1 MLGIVFTSLIDML
14 ETEASPD
21 FANEVMSQAKL
32 SDVRNFH
39 AVENYPYDDMQRIVE
54 VLVERTGKSANAL
67 LHEIGRYLFFRLA
80 DEYQDLLAE
89 KEGLLD
95 LLTWVDS
102 ELDSR
107 VKNVNPNATIPR
119 FTVLSRTDTAM
130 RLHYYSPQELH
141 ALAEGVM
148 DAAAEFYDCD
158 LEREI
163 HQTKTP
169 HTYEF
174 SLSVLR

>member
-21 FANEVMSQAKL
+21 FANEVMSQARL
-32 SDVRNFH
+32 SGVRDY
-39 AVENYPYDDMQRIVE
+39 AVAKNYPYEHMQRMVE

-67 LHEIGRYLFFRLA
+67 LHEIGRYLFARLA
-80 DEYQDLLAE
+80 DDYRELLIE
-89 KEGLLD
+89 QEGLLN

-102 ELDSR
+102 ELDDR
-107 VKNVNPNATIPR
+107 VKKVNPDATIPR

-130 RLHYYSPQELH
+130 RLHYYSTRDLH

-148 DAAAEFYDCD
+148 DAAAEFYDCH

-163 HQTKTP
+163 HQTETP